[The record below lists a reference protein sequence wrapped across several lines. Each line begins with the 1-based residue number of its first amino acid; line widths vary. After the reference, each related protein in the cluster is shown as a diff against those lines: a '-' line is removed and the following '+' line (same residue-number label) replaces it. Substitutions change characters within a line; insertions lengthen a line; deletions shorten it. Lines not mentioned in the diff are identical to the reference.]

1 MGATAAGAISNMT
14 RTTYIP
20 PAEVPAAE
28 ALKIEPHKQDDLA
41 RLVVIPIIQNVIGG
55 VAVAGAIL
63 TVQGGAWIIWGWW
76 SEEALLGRGRWGAGG
91 VRGDLHPL
99 LCRRLR
105 AAAHSLSG
113 GAGNIGAADGRCAAN

>member
-1 MGATAAGAISNMT
+1 MT

-28 ALKIEPHKQDDLA
+28 ALKIEPHKQDDLGA
-41 RLVVIPIIQNVIGG
+41 PGRDSDYTERHRRRGG
-55 VAVAGAIL
+55 RRGNSDGA
-63 TVQGGAWIIWGWW
+63 GGAWIIWGWW

-99 LCRRLR
+99 CRRLR